1 MSHSEVKCDMGI
13 ERGEIGLCIPR
24 KIWVTVSKFE
34 EFYVQKF
41 DRCRVKH
48 LSDRVELST
57 REWMLNQ
64 ASYRHRKSPYTWVV
78 ADWPWNKQWPPYI
91 STHAAPPSAGVWNA
105 NMGDLWLLMVSLL
118 PSPVLSSQLQ
128 RPPWRNRDTFSFDPT
143 SYFAVSRCCCKPL
156 QCNTFLHYDCLHRKA
171 TIGFK
176 TW

>member
-64 ASYRHRKSPYTWVV
+64 ASYWHRKSPYTWVV

-91 STHAAPPSAGVWNA
+91 STYATPPSVECQYGWS
-105 NMGDLWLLMVSLL
+105 MVFNGALITQPCKVVSYRGHHGEIGIHFPLIPPVTVL
-118 PSPVLSSQLQ
+118 FPGAAVSPCSEIPFWVRLSS
-128 RPPWRNRDTFSFDPT
+128 
-143 SYFAVSRCCCKPL
+143 
-156 QCNTFLHYDCLHRKA
+156 
-171 TIGFK
+171 
-176 TW
+176 